1 MSYLQN
7 RDRKGYKWAQKEGKL
22 WVRVEVHKCH
32 RPVEMKARCHLW
44 KESFFTDDRVPSH
57 LLYQSHPEEKRDEEE
72 GVREGHSRCHAPLK
86 RFPYHLTSTRRP
98 AKDATRITS
107 ISSHQPARRP
117 NCSPVF
123 LSSPFTGICRLRLLC
138 PGKRSKLCLTPLKVR
153 ITHFLQSIALVCLN
167 LSGDLH
173 NCSS

>member
-1 MSYLQN
+1 M
-7 RDRKGYKWAQKEGKL
+7 
-22 WVRVEVHKCH
+22 
-32 RPVEMKARCHLW
+32 
-44 KESFFTDDRVPSH
+44 
-57 LLYQSHPEEKRDEEE
+57 
-72 GVREGHSRCHAPLK
+72 REGRGRCHAPLK
-86 RFPYHLTSTRRP
+86 RFPYHLTSARRP

-153 ITHFLQSIALVCLN
+153 ISHFLQSTSLVCLN
-167 LSGDLH
+167 VSGELFFMIKGVDSPSIKQERMDFFQITMSITALKFYGFVFSC
-173 NCSS
+173 N